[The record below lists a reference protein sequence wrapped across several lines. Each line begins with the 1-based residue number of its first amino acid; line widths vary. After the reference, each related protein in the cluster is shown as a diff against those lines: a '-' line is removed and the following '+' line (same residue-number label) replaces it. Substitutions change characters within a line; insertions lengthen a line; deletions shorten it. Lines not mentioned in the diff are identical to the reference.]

1 LNIYD
6 SLAGINL
13 PANKRVYGVSVGI
26 VTNNKDP
33 EKLGRVKV
41 KLPLREC
48 ENETFWAR
56 MATLMAGNNMG
67 SFFLPEVG
75 DEVLVA
81 FNEGDVHQPFIIGML
96 WNSKDKPPETNE
108 DGKNNIRK
116 IKSRSGHEII
126 LDDEKSK
133 EKITVKTAK
142 GQTINMDDSGS
153 GKIEIKDK
161 SGNNTVTID
170 SASNQITLTGDAKIT
185 IKGKSNTIVIDAMQ
199 NGITIE
205 SGMQLKIKSQKI
217 DIEAGGMMNI
227 KSGGILNIQGSMVKI
242 N

>member
-1 LNIYD
+1 MSIYD
-6 SLAGINL
+6 SLSGLNV
-13 PANKRVYGVSVGI
+13 PANKKVYGVMVGV

-48 ENETFWAR
+48 QNETFWAR

-67 SFFLPEVG
+67 SFFLPEVN

-81 FNEGDVHQPFIIGML
+81 FNEGDLHQPFVIGML
-96 WNSKDKPPETNE
+96 WNNKDKPPETNE

-126 LDDEKSK
+126 FGDESSK
-133 EKITVKTAK
+133 ESITIKTSK
-142 GQTINMDDSGS
+142 GHTVTMDDSGT

-161 SGNNTVTID
+161 DGKNTITIASGTNE
-170 SASNQITLTGDAKIT
+170 ITLNSDAKINL
-185 IKGKSNTIVIDAMQ
+185 KSKSNSVLIDSMQ
-199 NGITIE
+199 NSVTIE
-205 SGMQLKIKSQKI
+205 SAMQLKIKSQKI
-217 DIEAGGMMNI
+217 DIEAGGMMTV
-227 KSGGILNIQGSMVKI
+227 KSGGMLTIQGSMVKI